1 MENNFDEVDAN
12 PHNTNRVRISI
23 TRASFS
29 EEEELGD
36 GPEISRPRAD
46 SDSSIDE
53 KEMEELMQKDERN
66 ENEQLQNGGG
76 GTEEQND
83 GYMNGDGRKNSRTSE
98 GDEISKA
105 FENGVT
111 VSEDGNS
118 ASERRESVEK
128 NTEESSES
136 RQGKNSEDPPEKSP
150 AMEMIGDRVLIER
163 DGKFELVD
171 VSEIKAEYY
180 DMLGISPDK
189 TNNDVE
195 NTESEGTASET
206 TDIRTEN
213 NVRDIED
220 EKPEPRFRPKTT
232 SLHELHRRNEKKR
245 TARTADRTRSQSAK
259 IVRQRNDE
267 YSHIRSEYA
276 MTEQQLEIRRKC
288 REAKL
293 RRQKEE
299 QEREREEQQRK
310 KDDADRAFQV
320 CVPLPCKTCS
330 NIGFLLRLQGHL
342 GILVFLF
349 SSNPF
354 FKVCIFIDTVKRYH
368 PAVSHN
374 FCVHCRPL

>member
-12 PHNTNRVRISI
+12 PHNTNTVRISI

-29 EEEELGD
+29 EEEEEVD
-36 GPEISRPRAD
+36 GPEKSRPRAD

-53 KEMEELMQKDERN
+53 QEMEKLMQEDESN

-76 GTEEQND
+76 GGSEEQDD
-83 GYMNGDGRKNSRTSE
+83 GSMNGDVRKHSRTSE

-128 NTEESSES
+128 STEGLSES
-136 RQGKNSEDPPEKSP
+136 RQGKNNEDSPEKSP
-150 AMEMIGDRVLIER
+150 TMEMIGDRVLIER

-180 DMLGISPDK
+180 DMLGISTDK
-189 TNNDVE
+189 ANNDVE

-206 TDIRTEN
+206 TETRNETNI
-213 NVRDIED
+213 RDIEE

-232 SLHELHRRNEKKR
+232 SLHELLRRNEKKR

-276 MTEQQLEIRRKC
+276 MTEQQLEIRRK
-288 REAKL
+288 RRDAKL

-310 KDDADRAFQV
+310 KEDADRAFQV
-320 CVPLPCKTCS
+320 CPL
-330 NIGFLLRLQGHL
+330 N
-342 GILVFLF
+342 
-349 SSNPF
+349 
-354 FKVCIFIDTVKRYH
+354 
-368 PAVSHN
+368 
-374 FCVHCRPL
+374 